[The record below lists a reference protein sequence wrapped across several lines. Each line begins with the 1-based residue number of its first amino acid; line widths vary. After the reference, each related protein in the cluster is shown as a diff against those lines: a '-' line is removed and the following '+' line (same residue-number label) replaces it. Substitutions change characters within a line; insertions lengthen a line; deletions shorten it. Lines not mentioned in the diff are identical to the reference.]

1 MPKVDKKTKKIVVAV
16 SVVVAVS
23 IIVVGYFMVGFSTR
37 LDDFVFFGFLAIVSP
52 VAILNY
58 VDYRWRKG
66 VDEHLPDLF
75 RSIVQAEETGMTLPK
90 ALEEAAKRDYG
101 PLTSELKKMTAQ
113 ISWGSNFE
121 DALLAF
127 GKRVGTVLT
136 QRTGPT
142 IIEARRSGGR
152 VGRG

>member
-23 IIVVGYFMVGFSTR
+23 IIVVGYSMVGFSTG
-37 LDDFVFFGFLAIVSP
+37 LDDFVFFSFLAIVSP
-52 VAILNY
+52 LAILNY

-75 RSIVQAEETGMTLPK
+75 RSIVQAQETGMTLPK

-136 QRTGPT
+136 QRTVPM
-142 IIEARRSGGR
+142 IMEASRSGG
-152 VGRG
+152 